1 MKTYIQY
8 FLILILATLFIQ
20 ACNES
25 KANSESS
32 VSKKAI
38 PIRIMELEKQNW
50 NSEIKASGSITS
62 EDETMLSFK
71 TGGIISEIL
80 VAEGD
85 YISKGQVL
93 AKLDLTEINASVNQ
107 AKLAHAKALR
117 DYERVQRLKLED
129 AATLE
134 QEENTK
140 TGLDIAAQQLQVAQF
155 NLQHSEIRSSQN
167 GFVLKKLANPGQ
179 ISGPGTPVFQ
189 TISSNS
195 SAWKLRVG
203 VTDREWSL
211 IKEGDLAYIHSD
223 VIAED
228 KIQTKV
234 IKKSRTADLRGGS
247 FTVDLAIP
255 GSLLKKAGL
264 GMIASAT
271 IIPAV
276 QENCWMIPYEALLD
290 SDNGSGYVFTIGEGQ
305 KVQKLKVKTGKLDQD
320 KIQVLEGLEN
330 QKSIIVSGSAYLKDG
345 SEVSII
351 K

>member
-8 FLILILATLFIQ
+8 SFVLILAVLFIQ
-20 ACNES
+20 ACSES

-32 VSKKAI
+32 ISKKAI
-38 PIRIMELEKQNW
+38 PVRVMQLEKQNW
-50 NSEIKASGSITS
+50 NAEIKASGSITS
-62 EDETMLSFK
+62 EDETILAFK

-80 VAEGD
+80 VSEGD

-93 AKLDLTEINASVNQ
+93 ARLDLTEINASVNQ

-134 QEENTK
+134 QEENTR
-140 TGLDIAAQQLQVAQF
+140 TGLDIATQQLQVAQF
-155 NLQHSEIRSSQN
+155 NLQHSEIRSAQN
-167 GFVLKKLANPGQ
+167 GYVLKKLANPGQ

-189 TISSNS
+189 TTSSNS

-203 VTDREWSL
+203 VSDREWAM
-211 IKEGDLAYIHSD
+211 IREGDIAYIHSD
-223 VIAED
+223 LLSEE
-228 KIQTKV
+228 KIQTRI

-255 GSLLKKAGL
+255 SSLLKKAGL

-271 IIPAV
+271 IVPSAK
-276 QENCWMIPYEALLD
+276 ENCWMIPYEALLD
-290 SDNGSGYVFTIGEGQ
+290 SDNGSGFVFAMGKDQ
-305 KVQKLKVKTGKLDQD
+305 KVEKIKVKTGKLDHD
-320 KIQVLEGLEN
+320 KIQVLGGLEN
-330 QKSIIVSGSAYLKDG
+330 HSSIIVSGSAYLKDG

-351 K
+351 Q

>member
-1 MKTYIQY
+1 MKTYIHY
-8 FLILILATLFIQ
+8 TFMLVLAALFIQ
-20 ACNES
+20 ACSES
-25 KANSESS
+25 KANSENSI
-32 VSKKAI
+32 SKKAI
-38 PIRIMELEKQNW
+38 PVRVMKLEKQNW
-50 NSEIKASGSITS
+50 NSEVKASGSITS
-62 EDETMLSFK
+62 DDETLLSFK

-80 VAEGD
+80 VSEGD
-85 YISKGQVL
+85 YIRKGQLL
-93 AKLDLTEINASVNQ
+93 ARLDLTEINASVNQ

-140 TGLDIAAQQLQVAQF
+140 TGLDLAVQQLQVAQF
-155 NLQHSEIRSSQN
+155 NLQHSEIRSAQN
-167 GFVLKKLANPGQ
+167 GYVLKKLANPGQ

-203 VTDREWSL
+203 VTDREWAL
-211 IKEGDLAYIHSD
+211 IKEGDLAFIHSD
-223 VIAED
+223 LISDE
-228 KIQTKV
+228 KIQSKV

-255 GSLLKKAGL
+255 SSLLKKAGL

-271 IIPAV
+271 ITPSTK
-276 QENCWMIPYEALLD
+276 ENCWMIPYEALLD
-290 SDNGSGYVFTIGEGQ
+290 SDKGNGYVFTLGKDQ
-305 KVQKLKVKTGKLDQD
+305 KVQKIKVKTGKLDHD

-330 QKSIIVSGSAYLKDG
+330 QTSIVVSGSAYLKDG

-351 K
+351 Q

>member
-8 FLILILATLFIQ
+8 FIILILATFFIQ
-20 ACNES
+20 ACSES
-25 KANSESS
+25 KANSDTKI
-32 VSKKAI
+32 SKKAI
-38 PIRIMELEKQNW
+38 PVRVLELEKQNW

-62 EDETMLSFK
+62 EDETILSFK

-80 VAEGD
+80 VSEGD

-93 AKLDLTEINASVNQ
+93 ARLDLTEINASVNQ

-140 TGLDIAAQQLQVAQF
+140 TGLDMATQQLQVAQF
-155 NLQHSEIRSSQN
+155 NLQHSEIRSAQN
-167 GFVLKKLANPGQ
+167 GYVLKKLANPGQ
-179 ISGPGTPVFQ
+179 ISGPGIPVFQ
-189 TISSNS
+189 TISSHSNT
-195 SAWKLRVG
+195 WKLRVG
-203 VTDREWSL
+203 VSDREWSL
-211 IKEGDLAYIHSD
+211 IKEGDVAFIHSD
-223 VIAED
+223 LISDE

-255 GSLLKKAGL
+255 ASLLKKAGL

-271 IIPAV
+271 IVPSSK
-276 QENCWMIPYEALLD
+276 ENCWMIPYEALLD
-290 SDNGSGYVFTIGEGQ
+290 SDKGNGYVFALGPDQ
-305 KVQKLKVKTGKLDQD
+305 KVQKIEVKTGKLDHD
-320 KIQVLEGLEN
+320 KIQILQGLEN
-330 QKSIIVSGSAYLKDG
+330 HTSIVVSGSAYLKDG

-351 K
+351 Q